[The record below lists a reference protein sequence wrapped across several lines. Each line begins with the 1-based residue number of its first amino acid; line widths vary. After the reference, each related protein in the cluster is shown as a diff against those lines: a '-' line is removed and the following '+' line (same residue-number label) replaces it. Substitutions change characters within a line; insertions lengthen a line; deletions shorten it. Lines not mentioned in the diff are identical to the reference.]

1 MAKTDFVPTQAG
13 FAEVGTT
20 FSRSFLATAF
30 FMVDVAV
37 VTGASSLTGMIYH
50 ALAYND
56 SGPFGLFLSAGLSTA
71 VLFGTFGVLAGEYGY
86 ARYLSYRTHLSSVFR
101 FWNLAFLSFLLILFV
116 LKTSEV
122 YSRGWFILLYFTC
135 PLALVSGRYL
145 LVRLVTAASR
155 LGMITG
161 HRLYVF
167 GGREDIDAFLRR
179 YQPWDL
185 GVRVVGTGMIEQSLG
200 WDGQISSADFGAAR
214 AGNLR
219 QAVETARQLK
229 PDSVFI
235 ALPWSDAAVID
246 QTVKAF
252 SLIPVEIHLSPE
264 RILERFE
271 EVNLV
276 RRGPIPSLQLARLPL
291 SPFEIVLKRCF
302 DIVFASCALLALSPL
317 MLAVAVLI
325 RLDSKGPAL
334 FTQRR
339 FGFNQQPFRIYKF
352 RTMRTQDDGDVVRQ
366 ATRDDPRVTRI
377 GRFLRR
383 WNIDELPQLINV
395 IKGDMSI
402 VGPRPHAV
410 AHDREFEAKIGLY
423 ARRHNVKPGITGWA
437 QVHGFRGQTDV
448 DAKMEKRVEFDL
460 FYIDN
465 WSLWLDLK
473 IIAMTVFHPHSY
485 RNAF

>member
-20 FSRSFLATAF
+20 FSRSFLAIAF
-30 FMVDVAV
+30 FMVDIAV
-37 VTGASSLTGMIYH
+37 VTGASSLTGVIYH

-71 VLFGTFGVLAGEYGY
+71 VLFTTFGVLAGEYGY

-101 FWNLAFLSFLLILFV
+101 LWNLAFLSFLLILFV
-116 LKTSEV
+116 LKSSEV

-135 PLALVSGRYL
+135 PLALVIGRYG

-167 GGREDIDAFLRR
+167 GGKDDIDGFLKR

-185 GVRVVGTGMIEQSLG
+185 GVRVVGTGVIEHPLRK
-200 WDGQISSADFGAAR
+200 DGQETGGFGGAEAA
-214 AGNLR
+214 NLR
-219 QAVETARQLK
+219 RAVESARQLK

-235 ALPWSDAAVID
+235 ALPWSDVAAID
-246 QTVKAF
+246 ETVKAF

-264 RILERFE
+264 KIVERFE
-271 EVNLV
+271 EVSLV
-276 RRGPIPSLQLARLPL
+276 RRGPISSLQLARLPL
-291 SPFEIVLKRCF
+291 SPFEVVLKRCF
-302 DIVFASCALLALSPL
+302 DIAFASLALLALAPL
-317 MLAVAVLI
+317 MLVVAVLI

-352 RTMRTQDDGDVVRQ
+352 RTMRTQDDGDVIRQ
-366 ATRDDPRVTRI
+366 ATRDDPRITRI

-383 WNIDELPQLINV
+383 WNIDELPQLLNV
-395 IKGDMSI
+395 LKGDMSI

-437 QVHGFRGQTDV
+437 QVHGYRGQTDV

-465 WSLWLDLK
+465 WSLWLDIK
-473 IIAMTVFHPHSY
+473 IIAMTIFHPHSY